1 MKINNAQGTNTIVNQ
16 NSREQVEKQ
25 EGTQQEKQGQIKNG
39 SLKASE
45 LNIFQD
51 PIEEKKKKAMEE
63 AMGFIKDQFKSDG
76 QIDQIKDE
84 CRDEI
89 KKSKDLAK
97 EASQELSEIRKQQQ
111 ELKEQYKGVE
121 DDDYRAQMKALNDE
135 ADEWKK
141 QYDEAHQV
149 ISAAT
154 AGIKSIKQEELK
166 HHGMV
171 DAGKNAE
178 ASLKASS
185 DEIIGMIKDEAID
198 KIDKDLEETVEEA
211 KEDKEEKVKEEAEKE
226 AARAEREQQAQEVE
240 ENLQEQK
247 KRANRTSNSLKN
259 ISVSELLDKQQDINR
274 NTQQILEEQKLL
286 QEEIKGIVVDSQV

>member
-1 MKINNAQGTNTIVNQ
+1 
-16 NSREQVEKQ
+16 
-25 EGTQQEKQGQIKNG
+25 
-39 SLKASE
+39 
-45 LNIFQD
+45 
-51 PIEEKKKKAMEE
+51 
-63 AMGFIKDQFKSDG
+63 
-76 QIDQIKDE
+76 
-84 CRDEI
+84 
-89 KKSKDLAK
+89 
-97 EASQELSEIRKQQQ
+97 
-111 ELKEQYKGVE
+111 
-121 DDDYRAQMKALNDE
+121 
-135 ADEWKK
+135 
-141 QYDEAHQV
+141 
-149 ISAAT
+149 
-154 AGIKSIKQEELK
+154 
-166 HHGMV
+166 MV

-185 DEIIGMIKDEAID
+185 DEIIGMLKDEVID

-259 ISVSELLDKQQDINR
+259 VSVSDLLDKQQDINR

>member
-1 MKINNAQGTNTIVNQ
+1 MLFR
-16 NSREQVEKQ
+16 S
-25 EGTQQEKQGQIKNG
+25 
-39 SLKASE
+39 
-45 LNIFQD
+45 
-51 PIEEKKKKAMEE
+51 
-63 AMGFIKDQFKSDG
+63 
-76 QIDQIKDE
+76 
-84 CRDEI
+84 
-89 KKSKDLAK
+89 
-97 EASQELSEIRKQQQ
+97 
-111 ELKEQYKGVE
+111 
-121 DDDYRAQMKALNDE
+121 
-135 ADEWKK
+135 
-141 QYDEAHQV
+141 
-149 ISAAT
+149 
-154 AGIKSIKQEELK
+154 QEELK

-185 DEIIGMIKDEAID
+185 DEIIGMLKDEVID

-259 ISVSELLDKQQDINR
+259 VSVSDLLDKQQDINR